1 MRDLHEEGIEPNPGP
16 AYITKNVNGISD
28 LRLWESILFNIAR
41 EHKKHPIGALFLQ
54 EIRIRDTKK
63 HKQMALEHKIYM
75 LAHPNVRNPGTGGTA
90 ILIPQDSIERRD
102 GESHHQAWERVRKT
116 LRCLPEGRGIAC
128 DTLLGGKTKRLASV
142 YAPANPDLRPAFFN
156 TLPRLINKHTILG
169 IDANC
174 VPDVLLDRKSPARS
188 PYNNTGAA
196 TLNHIIANLGLID
209 VARVCLGTEPF
220 FTSFHNSGPGLTQT
234 RIDRVY
240 APDTDGLLWEH
251 KPIAVELFPRPPG
264 AVILDHEPA
273 QIVLQQ
279 VNHKRGKA
287 ISFVNENIY
296 DDASFI
302 SQLGSMI
309 KTSLQNHQGDW
320 SHTWVKI
327 KDQAHNMSIAQ
338 TRTLKRHKTKEEKEL
353 ILRIKTAK
361 SNIDQGEASPAE
373 MRQYIEMQ
381 SQLSTM
387 SKERY
392 FQRPPED
399 IAFTKGKHHDNGSA
413 AFFRPWKPRDSYHWI
428 ESIFNADWSDPG
440 NPTRDHTT
448 TNEPSKIPEAITPY
462 YASLYSH
469 KQIDSAAKD
478 ICIDTLRAGN
488 RVLPPTAAKCGAPIT
503 APELEDTM
511 NLLPTGKAA
520 GPDGLPNKFYKVFS
534 KTLAPILEN
543 VFAES
548 VSNGKLPP
556 AVGDGLI
563 TLLYKKN
570 ERDDPRNYRPITLLN
585 SDYKIMMR
593 VLAARMNQAVTE
605 FVSDPQTGFVPDSFL
620 PENTMLLKLIQDWAD
635 DEDEE
640 LYFLFM
646 DMEKAFD
653 RCSWEFMLEALS
665 AIGFDDNFIKFVK
678 LAYSDHTSRRIT
690 ANGYI
695 GPPFLLKSGVA
706 QGCPLSAL
714 LFLLIT
720 EPLTRLIHPDTR
732 DIRQSPLL
740 PRRNRI
746 QGALIGQYRHRISQ
760 FADDGTLIQKPGDEL
775 EAAACLNV
783 WQSATAMKE
792 NKSKREGL
800 LLGRL
805 NNNRQNAPTGVMP
818 DDKWQPDGKPIRAL
832 GVPMG
837 NKIDY
842 TEWYLAR
849 YRTVKERYGLWP
861 AMRRLSIK
869 GRNLILQSMYYGS
882 FRFWLYS
889 IEMPDILL
897 QYLHSDARH
906 ILWAT
911 SPKLVTH
918 EYGSKRARP
927 YIAKHAAYRPE
938 RKGGAG
944 AMHWE
949 SHCRAAY
956 QEWIVRL
963 LHPRRAP
970 WKEIVRAWYPEW
982 NRIEDAIFVASDED
996 RPKILDHIPPNS
1008 TYLHK
1013 CITEFNK
1020 LNIQQNLDL
1029 EDNTMLAEPLWVNHR
1044 FPVDIPARRY
1054 QIWVDKLETTHIRD
1068 LFDSSTDAYFTA
1080 ADWQR
1085 FFQIYT
1091 PRRDGIR
1098 LQGDLQS
1105 IMSQLPHNLQQQC
1118 SIPAPST
1125 MTADTIVAI
1134 VADGQQPRYARI
1146 DAAGPNPTYVQ
1157 LFLDKHRRPH
1167 ETGRPEL
1174 PAPHEDIQPV
1184 ELWDDT
1190 PTIPK
1195 PEYGSPHVQ
1204 EIWNRVHAKPL
1215 SIIGPITTAYP
1226 RNVGWHPVFVRP
1238 MHNGKPLKLSDL
1250 TIHNTTNF
1258 ITKQVI
1264 GSKFPNCVKAWRKRL
1279 PHIARFSIIFSSFG
1293 TELSDDTEEKQW
1305 RKLVQRAL
1313 NVRNRHPNET
1323 NHKCRI
1329 CNRADESMLH
1339 LVQCRQTK
1347 SLWKECIAF
1356 TTNVLLAP
1364 KPVSDWHAVIFG
1376 QWKRSDDPDP
1386 LGPEAARAFLRH
1398 AFNVFFHDF
1407 CNVTHKN
1414 IPFQWEST
1422 YLRALLSLKSA
1433 VLRRGKTFAVLYA
1446 NRSNTS
1452 LPEEI
1457 AEEDRDKF
1465 PQLLRVRPQG
1475 KFEIAPAFLNEID
1488 RAHTQLQNIHAL
1500 QNMRARP

>member
-1 MRDLHEEGIEPNPGP
+1 MLAYEVLSSHVQQCWVRDLHEEGIEPHPGP
-16 AYITKNVNGISD
+16 SYITKNVNGISD
-28 LRLWESILFNIAR
+28 LTKWEQILFNIER
-41 EHKKHPIGALFLQ
+41 EHKKHPIGAIFLQ
-54 EIRIRDTKK
+54 EIRIGNTTK
-63 HKQMALEHKIYM
+63 HKLMALEHKIYM
-75 LAHPNVRNPGTGGTA
+75 LAHTNVRNPKTGGTA
-90 ILIPQDSIERRD
+90 ILIPQDSIERKD
-102 GESHHQAWERVRKT
+102 KESHHQAWERVRKT

-128 DTLLGGKTKRLASV
+128 DTLLGGKIKRLASV
-142 YAPANPDLRPAFFN
+142 YAPSDPDLRPPFFN
-156 TLPRLINKHTILG
+156 TLPRLINEHTILG

-174 VPDVLLDRKSPARS
+174 VPDMLLDRKSPARS
-188 PYNNTGAA
+188 PYNNKGAA
-196 TLNHIIANLGLID
+196 TLNHIIANYGLID
-209 VARVCLGTEPF
+209 VARVYLGPEPF
-220 FTSFHNSGPGLTQT
+220 FTSFHNSAAGLSQT

-240 APDTDGLLWEH
+240 APDTDGLMWEH
-251 KPIAVELFPRPPG
+251 KAITTELFPRPPD

-273 QIVLQQ
+273 QIVLKQ
-279 VNHKRGKA
+279 VTHQRGKS
-287 ISFVNENIY
+287 ITFINENVY
-296 DDASFI
+296 DNAAFVG
-302 SQLGSMI
+302 QLGSMI
-309 KTSLQNHQGDW
+309 KTAMQQHGGDW
-320 SHTWVKI
+320 SSTWVSI
-327 KDQAHNMSIAQ
+327 KEQARNMSIAQ
-338 TRTLKRHKTKEEKEL
+338 TRTEKRRKSKEEKEL
-353 ILRIKTAK
+353 TLRIKTMK
-361 SNIDQGEASPAE
+361 SNIDQGEASPAD

-399 IAFTKGKHHDNGSA
+399 VAFTKGKHHDNGSA

-428 ESIFNADWSDPG
+428 ESIFNADWSDPS
-440 NPTRDHTT
+440 NPIRDGTT
-448 TNEPSKIPEAITPY
+448 TNEPDKIPEAITPY

-469 KQIDSAAKD
+469 KPIDTDAKD

-488 RVLPPTAAKCGAPIT
+488 RVLPPTATECGKPIT

-534 KTLAPILEN
+534 KTLAPILEK
-543 VFAES
+543 VFEES
-548 VSNGKLPP
+548 LANGKLPP

-570 ERDDPRNYRPITLLN
+570 ARDDPTNYRPITLLN

-593 VLAARMNQAVTE
+593 VLAKRMNQAVTE

-640 LYFLFM
+640 LYFLFL

-665 AIGFDDNFIKFVK
+665 AVGFNDNFINYVK
-678 LAYSDHTSRRIT
+678 LAYSDNTNRRII
-690 ANGYI
+690 ANGYV
-695 GPPFLLKSGVA
+695 GPVFKLRSGVA

-720 EPLTRLIHPDTR
+720 EPLTRLIHPDRR

-740 PRRNRI
+740 PRQNGI
-746 QGALIGQYRHRISQ
+746 HGALIGRYRYRISQ
-760 FADDGTLIQKPGDEL
+760 FADDSTLILRPRDEQ
-775 EAAACLNV
+775 EAQTCLNI
-783 WQSATAMKE
+783 WQRATAMRE

-800 LLGRL
+800 LLGWL
-805 NNNRQNAPTGVMP
+805 NNNRQSAPLGVMP

-837 NKIDY
+837 NKRGY

-897 QYLHSDARH
+897 DYLHSDARH
-906 ILWAT
+906 ILWAS
-911 SPKLVTH
+911 SPRLITH

-949 SHCRAAY
+949 SHCKAAY
-956 QEWIVRL
+956 QEWVVRL

-982 NRIEDAIFVASDED
+982 NQIEDAIFVASTED

-1008 TYLHK
+1008 TYLRK

-1020 LNIQQNLDL
+1020 LNIQQNLSL
-1029 EDNTMLAEPLWVNHR
+1029 EDNTILAEPMWVNHR
-1044 FPVDIPARRY
+1044 FPIDIPAARQR
-1054 QIWVDKLETTHIRD
+1054 IWANELEATHIRD
-1068 LFDSSTDAYFTA
+1068 LFDSSTDALFTPV
-1080 ADWQR
+1080 DWLG
-1085 FFQIYT
+1085 FFRHYT
-1091 PRRDGIR
+1091 PGRNTPR

-1105 IMSQLPHNLQQQC
+1105 IMSQLPHNLQQLC

-1125 MTADTIVAI
+1125 MSVGTIVAV

-1146 DAAGPNPTYVQ
+1146 DVAGPNPVYTQ

-1184 ELWDDT
+1184 EFWDDT

-1195 PEYGSPHVQ
+1195 PEYGSPHIQ
-1204 EIWNRVHAKPL
+1204 EIWNRVNAKPL

-1226 RNVGWHPVFVRP
+1226 RNVGWYPDFISPTHKG
-1238 MHNGKPLKLSDL
+1238 NPLKLSDL

-1258 ITKQVI
+1258 LTKQVT

-1279 PHIARFSIIFSSFG
+1279 PHICRFSIIFNSFG

-1305 RKLVQRAL
+1305 RKLVHRAL
-1313 NVRNRHPNET
+1313 NVRNRHPNE
-1323 NHKCRI
+1323 
-1329 CNRADESMLH
+1329 
-1339 LVQCRQTK
+1339 
-1347 SLWKECIAF
+1347 
-1356 TTNVLLAP
+1356 
-1364 KPVSDWHAVIFG
+1364 
-1376 QWKRSDDPDP
+1376 PD
-1386 LGPEAARAFLRH
+1386 H
-1398 AFNVFFHDF
+1398 
-1407 CNVTHKN
+1407 
-1414 IPFQWEST
+1414 
-1422 YLRALLSLKSA
+1422 
-1433 VLRRGKTFAVLYA
+1433 
-1446 NRSNTS
+1446 
-1452 LPEEI
+1452 
-1457 AEEDRDKF
+1457 
-1465 PQLLRVRPQG
+1465 
-1475 KFEIAPAFLNEID
+1475 
-1488 RAHTQLQNIHAL
+1488 
-1500 QNMRARP
+1500 